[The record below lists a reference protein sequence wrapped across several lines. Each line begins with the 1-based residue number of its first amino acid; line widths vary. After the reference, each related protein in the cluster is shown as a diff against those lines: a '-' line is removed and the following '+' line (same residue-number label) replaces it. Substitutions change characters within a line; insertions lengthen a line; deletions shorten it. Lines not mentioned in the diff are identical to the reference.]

1 MNWVPLYQPLS
12 DNWQPTRHT
21 GCFGHMTLYR
31 ATSLVSN
38 FCKAWNKQCL
48 LNNYKISSYLSPAE
62 KWWTKRC
69 WKQQLTSTKSPKKDG
84 TLVTFKNIFTKTWM
98 TLTAAR
104 NDQITDSIW
113 YWTKLRSIL
122 PYPKSLGHLTTCPT
136 FFRILYTT
144 ETLVSVNIYKHTFHH
159 MVTSNFSF

>member
-1 MNWVPLYQPLS
+1 MNWVPLYRPLS

-62 KWWTKRC
+62 KWRTKRC

-98 TLTAAR
+98 TLTAISSQKWPDHWQYLILNKIKINTSLSIKLGPLDYLPHIFQNTLYYR
-104 NDQITDSIW
+104 NSSQSKHIQAYIS
-113 YWTKLRSIL
+113 
-122 PYPKSLGHLTTCPT
+122 PHGH
-136 FFRILYTT
+136 R
-144 ETLVSVNIYKHTFHH
+144 
-159 MVTSNFSF
+159 